1 MQIQLNRHRSL
12 PLVQLSHHNQYPKD
26 AKTMSDNIIRL
37 NKTLIKDNLKD
48 LVRNSVAQYTF
59 PAMYFLSSHA
69 ERYGG
74 KQDAQGYPRP
84 GKQECCSY
92 KSTGCGEAASGN
104 EVHCCRKKDRNRD

>member
-1 MQIQLNRHRSL
+1 
-12 PLVQLSHHNQYPKD
+12 
-26 AKTMSDNIIRL
+26 MSDNIIRL

-69 ERYGG
+69 ERCGG

-104 EVHCCRKKDRNRD
+104 EVHCCRKKDRNWD